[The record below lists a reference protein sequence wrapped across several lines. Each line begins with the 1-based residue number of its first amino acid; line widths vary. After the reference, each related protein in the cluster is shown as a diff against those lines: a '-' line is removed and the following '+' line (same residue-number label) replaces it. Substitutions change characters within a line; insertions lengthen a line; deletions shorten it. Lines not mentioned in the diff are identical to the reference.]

1 MISFPHVYAH
11 TCKVNHWHF
20 IFILFS
26 IFLHLFYLRGSYN
39 YLGTTTVS
47 SSSSLFG
54 SFSSISSAIQT
65 TRLPPPA
72 PHPLLAPPAFCCK
85 YCFLLLNSL
94 DDSHKKTRGCS
105 VIQPS
110 EIQRPYIISF
120 LRYICIGDCR
130 AAANTWYPPPT
141 VLLSHLLVA
150 HDGG

>member
-20 IFILFS
+20 ISFCSF
-26 IFLHLFYLRGSYN
+26 FLHLFYLRGSYN

-85 YCFLLLNSL
+85 YCFLLNSL
-94 DDSHKKTRGCS
+94 DDSHKKTRGCNSTIRNSKILHYFFPS
-105 VIQPS
+105 V
-110 EIQRPYIISF
+110 YIYWR
-120 LRYICIGDCR
+120 LPRCCEYMV
-130 AAANTWYPPPT
+130 PPPP
-141 VLLSHLLVA
+141 LPPYYLLVA